1 MECGRPRPP
10 AVRLRA
16 RDPILGR
23 GPARR
28 RPVTYV
34 RHDPAIERSG
44 ERSLKTTGA
53 KLLTSVLADAGV
65 EIVAGIPGHTI
76 FSFAN
81 AVPEQPALR
90 PLLGRHEAGPAV
102 PLNLTFLL
110 RGSLVAVFAHSIP
123 GTANAAGGDPNAHAG
138 LSDMLL

>member
-65 EIVAGIPGHTI
+65 EIVAGIPGHPI

-81 AVPEQPALR
+81 PLPQQPPLR
-90 PLLGRHEAGPAV
+90 PLLALHTARAALP
-102 PLNLTFLL
+102 PP
-110 RGSLVAVFAHSIP
+110 AHS
-123 GTANAAGGDPNAHAG
+123 
-138 LSDMLL
+138 